1 MAGLIGYD
9 NYQEYKER
17 LDAEWKNNE
26 EQAVKL
32 VEGFVRVGYLL
43 KLARD
48 TDILERSGYRNVNE
62 FAQAEYGIDKT
73 VVSRYMSINDRFSEG
88 GNSELL
94 KERYRGF
101 GFAKLTIMLQLPE
114 ALTEELSPAYSKA
127 EVQALKE
134 EIDEEKKVTDLEVL
148 LEGQE
153 PGQEAMSSL
162 EKALRQ
168 ICRDLPELYVDLH
181 GAWKEYGPSAGILQ
195 EILAPAGEKIYSVR
209 VQGVG
214 RLLLAVKDA
223 GQALTLLNVRSN
235 EKEIFSWEELL
246 DAVGRMMDM
255 DRTAEA
261 SWEAAYGMPFPREAE
276 AARERRTMERRPS
289 KVEKARTLE
298 RRPEPVR
305 KDAAPAQQ
313 ELEAERKE
321 VAPVQPSESEEKR
334 QETVSVQESEPGEQ
348 ILGQME
354 VEDYPELLPEGMRQK
369 PDMGSNGAP
378 VEEKG
383 ENVEN
388 TVCEVESVEGE
399 VRSEEELQAEAL
411 VIARKVVRVLEDYD
425 RLPEEMAEACLAEAE
440 ILAATVR
447 ELYGAV
453 QRRGSCAEAEHEEH
467 TA

>member
-94 KERYRGF
+94 KDRYRGF

-181 GAWKEYGPSAGILQ
+181 GAWKEYGSSAGILQ

-214 RLLLAVKDA
+214 RLLLAVKDV

-235 EKEIFSWEELL
+235 EKEVFSWEELL
-246 DAVGRMMDM
+246 DAAGRMMDM

-261 SWEAAYGMPFPREAE
+261 SWEAAYGMPFPREAAE
-276 AARERRTMERRPS
+276 VSWERKTMERRPS
-289 KVEKARTLE
+289 KVEKARTQE
-298 RRPEPVR
+298 RRQEPAR
-305 KDAAPAQQ
+305 KEAVPARQ
-313 ELEAERKE
+313 EPEAEREE

-334 QETVSVQESEPGEQ
+334 QETVSVQEPGEQ

-354 VEDYPELLPEGMRQK
+354 VEDYPELLPEGMRQE
-369 PDMGSNGAP
+369 PGMGSNGAP

-411 VIARKVVRVLEDYD
+411 VTARKVVRVLEDYE

-453 QRRGSCAEAEHEEH
+453 RKRGGCAEAEHEEH